1 MNLWTNLFDLIVLL
15 SVAMVLGVLAERLKQ
30 SAVVGYMIA
39 GVIVGNA
46 SGALDDQANV
56 ETLANL
62 GVILLMFT
70 IGLEFNWSRL
80 KRLGLTALSSGAMQ
94 IGLTIA
100 VAMGIGI
107 LLLPSWKAA
116 FAIGAALAM
125 SSTAV
130 VLPVLQ
136 KRAEADSVHGRFALG
151 VLLVW
156 RSALRCSAA
165 PASAPAESIWE
176 YQR

>member
-46 SGALDDQANV
+46 GGALDDKSNV

-62 GVILLMFT
+62 GVILLLFT

-80 KRLGLTALSSGAMQ
+80 KRLGLTALIAGSLQ

-100 VAMGIGI
+100 VGMV
-107 LLLPSWKAA
+107 LSVAA
-116 FAIGAALAM
+116 GMMMCQSESF
-125 SSTAV
+125 
-130 VLPVLQ
+130 
-136 KRAEADSVHGRFALG
+136 
-151 VLLVW
+151 
-156 RSALRCSAA
+156 SAA
-165 PASAPAESIWE
+165 
-176 YQR
+176 QF